1 MMTENPATL
10 LAQRLAIAVPAL
22 LLGGAY
28 ISQFVFGL
36 FPCEMCWW
44 QRYPHFLALV
54 LGLMAGFTPQ
64 ARIGLRRPLIAL
76 AALAIMASGLIGGFH
91 AGVEY
96 SWWEGITGCA
106 NNVTSG
112 GGSALENIMNAPL
125 VRCDVAPWSLLGI
138 SLAGWNFIISISAA
152 CAILMLLIRRKPA

>member
-1 MMTENPATL
+1 MIKNPASL

-54 LGLMAGFTPQ
+54 LGLLAAFTPQ
-64 ARIGLRRPLIAL
+64 AWIGFKRTLIML
-76 AALAIMASGLIGGFH
+76 AALAILSSGLIGGFH

-96 SWWEGITGCA
+96 NWWDGITGCA
-106 NNVTSG
+106 TNVAK
-112 GGSALENIMNAPL
+112 GGSALENIMNAPI

-138 SLAGWNFIISISAA
+138 SLAGWNFLISVSAA
-152 CAILMLLIRRKPA
+152 CGILVLLTRRKTA